1 MHPSSTFLAS
11 CHFWQGGEI
20 DGLILGSRFR
30 CLGEG
35 SPSLQT
41 RIEGQHRNHT
51 AETLIFCQEPTLV
64 IFFCGRPFDKNVK
77 NSKILGFFMLLWNP
91 IQRHKPSTRSMGFT
105 VSSFSIVWI
114 ACDGNSQS
122 ICIPPNAMLEA
133 SRSAGIHLKAWQ
145 GNVPPPFRFRC
156 SHRGDLVGWEKE
168 QNSSKLTFH
177 FVWHTSH
184 HGTEVIWRDCC
195 RWRDCMWQDYPY
207 LTSAFSLHWRWMNS
221 QPQKQ

>member
-1 MHPSSTFLAS
+1 MNYKRLWMFSVEMHFYNLAFFDAS
-11 CHFWQGGEI
+11 IVNLFG
-20 DGLILGSRFR
+20 ILPLLTGWWNWRINSRFR
-30 CLGEG
+30 CMGEG

-51 AETLIFCQEPTLV
+51 AETLIFCQEPTPV
-64 IFFCGRPFDKNVK
+64 IFFCARPLDKNVK
-77 NSKILGFFMLLWNP
+77 NSKILGFFMLLRNP

-156 SHRGDLVGWEKE
+156 SHRGDLVRKRA
-168 QNSSKLTFH
+168 
-177 FVWHTSH
+177 
-184 HGTEVIWRDCC
+184 I
-195 RWRDCMWQDYPY
+195 
-207 LTSAFSLHWRWMNS
+207 
-221 QPQKQ
+221 